1 MQAMG
6 DAHETPVSEPKLPGW
21 VGMVWTVQL
30 PPLETSTRGPE
41 EEPEPTA
48 THMLAVGQD
57 TAVSWHMLLAEQD
70 GMAGVLCSVHPVP
83 SHRSAT
89 GCH

>member
-1 MQAMG
+1 
-6 DAHETPVSEPKLPGW
+6 
-21 VGMVWTVQL
+21 
-30 PPLETSTRGPE
+30 
-41 EEPEPTA
+41 
-48 THMLAVGQD
+48 MLAVGQD
-57 TAVSWHMLLAEQD
+57 TAVSWHMLLTEQD